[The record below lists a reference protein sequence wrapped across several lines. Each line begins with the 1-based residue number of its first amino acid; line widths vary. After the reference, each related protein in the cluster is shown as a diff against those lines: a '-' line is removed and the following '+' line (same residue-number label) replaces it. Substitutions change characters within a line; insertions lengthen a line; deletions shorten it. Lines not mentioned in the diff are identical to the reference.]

1 MGMSGDGS
9 KIVTELHTVL
19 AEHPTAIVAAITDD
33 GLFAPMPASVPLGDH
48 RVAVAR
54 SALDLVRGED
64 RPAVID
70 AWMAG
75 KATGRACIQAS
86 LAGTHD
92 ADATIHLFDVTA
104 KHGVYVGVFVSVD
117 ATDFQL
123 DDVADISPPPPRVAY
138 TRKDEVS
145 TIIHADAAVTEM
157 LGWEASELV
166 GQKSLD
172 FIHPDDA
179 ERAIDLWME
188 CLSRPGVTCRTRVR
202 HQRRDGSWIWL
213 ELSNT
218 NFLADAG
225 YVDCEMFDISE
236 EMEAHEAVRASEQLL
251 RRLAESLP
259 VGVLQFDTEENV
271 VYANQRHY
279 DILGTE
285 PGADSETL
293 RSCAV
298 EPTAFERAMAAIGR
312 GRDIDMQLQIRRH
325 DDGERRECTLSI
337 RTLTN
342 DDDEVIGG
350 VLVLEDITE
359 EARMRTELEH
369 RATVDALTGCAN
381 RRTALN
387 RLSEA
392 LTSARVSRPV
402 GGTAV
407 IFVDLDDFKTVN
419 DDHGHAA
426 GDAVLSSIG
435 ARLQRVVRG
444 QDLVGRI
451 GGDEFLVVCP
461 DVEDEA
467 TAMALAERVSAAMEA
482 PIDLGGRSV
491 RQTASVG
498 VAWTGSRRA
507 IDADALIAEAD
518 EAMYA
523 AKNAREGGGGVVVP
537 LHG

>member
-1 MGMSGDGS
+1 MPGGRSMVS
-9 KIVTELHTVL
+9 ELHAVL
-19 AEHPTAIVAAITDD
+19 AEHPTAIVAAITAD
-33 GLFAPMPASVPLGDH
+33 GLFAPMPDSIPLVDH
-48 RVAVAR
+48 RIAMAR

-70 AWMAG
+70 AWMA
-75 KATGRACIQAS
+75 TREDGRARIQAS

-104 KHGVYVGVFVSVD
+104 EHDVFIGVFVSAD

-123 DDVADISPPPPRVAY
+123 DDVADITPPPPRVAH

-166 GQKSLD
+166 GRKSLD
-172 FIHPDDA
+172 FVHPDDV

-188 CLSRPGVTCRTRVR
+188 CLSRPGVTCRTRLR

-218 NFLADAG
+218 NLLADEGAG
-225 YVDCEMFDISE
+225 HVECEMFDISE

-259 VGVLQFDTEENV
+259 VGVLQFDTEANV

-279 DILGTE
+279 DILGTD
-285 PGADSETL
+285 PGADNETL
-293 RSCAV
+293 QSCAV
-298 EPTAFERAMAAIGR
+298 DPAAFEGAMSAIGR
-312 GRDIDMQLQIRRH
+312 GQDVDMQVQIRRH

-342 DDDEVIGG
+342 DDDELIGG

-369 RATVDALTGCAN
+369 RATVDTLTGCAN

-435 ARLQRVVRG
+435 SRLQRVVRG

-467 TAMALAERVSAAMEA
+467 TALVLAERVSAAMEA
-482 PIDLGGRSV
+482 PVDLGGRTV

-498 VAWTGSRRA
+498 VAWTGARPT

-523 AKNAREGGGGVVVP
+523 AKHARDGGGGVVVP